1 VAKDEKPQVQIADVK
16 LGEVWDKK
24 AAADAPKWAQKA
36 LEDGLGRGVEAVS
49 SKPKQ
54 GYILKPTLDLEFEED
69 KGTLIVRVS
78 VIVTDARNSM
88 VSGIKTSASLKKL
101 DAEGAKKKLKG
112 LIDAACN
119 KAGSDAADD
128 IAKAAKGR

>member
-1 VAKDEKPQVQIADVK
+1 MGKEQKPQVQITEVK

-24 AAADAPKWAQKA
+24 ATADAPKWAEKA
-36 LEDGLGRGVEAVS
+36 LEDGLGRDVETVS
-49 SKPKQ
+49 AKPKE
-54 GYILKPTLDLEFEED
+54 GYIVKPSLDLEFDEN
-69 KGTLIVRVS
+69 KGSLVVRAS

-88 VSGIKTSASLKKL
+88 VSGNKTSATQKNL

-112 LIDAACN
+112 LVEAVCK